1 MSSKETNKRWLPVIA
16 ACAVLIGVSM
26 WVSVLIPTKTEARTT
41 PTTTVTSAYPQRLGV
56 YDGRLAR
63 FSANGTVPLE
73 VYDVTVTT
81 LPPEEQTRLA
91 TFIPIPDAQTL
102 ADLLD
107 AYTS

>member
-26 WVSVLIPTKTEARTT
+26 WVSALLPTKTEARTA
-41 PTTTVTSAYPQRLGV
+41 PTTTATSAFPQRLGT

-63 FSANGTVPLE
+63 FSVDGSVPLE
-73 VYDVTVTT
+73 VYDVDVAT
-81 LPPEEQTRLA
+81 LPVEEQSRLA
-91 TFIPIPDAQTL
+91 AFIAIPDAATL

-107 AYTS
+107 TYTS